1 VRYLVR
7 PGVWALLALLALA
20 GTAYGA
26 SKILIT
32 SSSQVKAGSLA
43 ASDLSKSARKTLKG
57 NRGPAGTPGLAGAPG
72 PQGPPGA
79 PGAPGAQGPQGQQ
92 GLQGVAGPAVAEIR
106 AFART
111 DSVSGIEPTTATLSN
126 NQGISSVT
134 KSGTGKYTVVIS
146 AASLPANGV
155 NGCVPFATV
164 GSRDFQEPPAGS
176 ISVGRPSGLPS
187 NQLLVLFRNSAGA
200 LANLYT
206 GSGSVGFSIALL
218 C

>member
-1 VRYLVR
+1 MRHLLR
-7 PGVWALLALLALA
+7 PGVWALVALLALA

-26 SKILIT
+26 SKVLIR

-43 ASDLSKSARKTLKG
+43 ASDLSKSARASLKG
-57 NRGPAGTPGLAGAPG
+57 NRGPAGPAGAPGLAGTPGQPGSPG
-72 PQGPPGA
+72 PQG
-79 PGAPGAQGPQGQQ
+79 AQGPTGPQGI
-92 GLQGVAGPAVAEIR
+92 AGPAVAQIR

-111 DSVSGIEPTTATLSN
+111 DSVSTEPTTATLSN

-146 AASLPANGV
+146 TASLPAGGV
-155 NGCVPFATV
+155 NSCVPFATV

-176 ISVGRPSGLPS
+176 ISVGRPSGLPN
-187 NQLLVLFRNSAGA
+187 NQLLVFFRNSAGT

>member
-1 VRYLVR
+1 M
-7 PGVWALLALLALA
+7 LALLAIA

-26 SKILIT
+26 SKVLIT
-32 SSSQVKAGSLA
+32 SSAQVKAGSLA

-57 NRGPAGTPGLAGAPG
+57 SQGPAGPAGARGAPG
-72 PQGPPGA
+72 LPGAAGPPGLQG
-79 PGAPGAQGPQGQQ
+79 PQGPQGQQ
-92 GLQGVAGPAVAEIR
+92 GLQGPQGVAGPEVAQIR

-111 DSVSGIEPTTATLSN
+111 DSVNGIEPTTATLSN

-134 KSGTGKYTVVIS
+134 KSGTGKYTVTIS
-146 AASLPANGV
+146 AASLPPNGV
-155 NGCVPFATV
+155 NGCIPLVSV

-187 NQLLVLFRNSAGA
+187 NQLLVFFRNSAGSA
-200 LANLYT
+200 ANLFS

>member
-1 VRYLVR
+1 MRHLLR
-7 PGVWALLALLALA
+7 PGVWVLLALLALT
-20 GTAYGA
+20 GTAYCA
-26 SKILIT
+26 SKVLIT

-43 ASDLSKSARKTLKG
+43 ASDLSKRARKALKD
-57 NRGPAGTPGLAGAPG
+57 NRGPAGAPGREGAPGVPGTPGAPG
-72 PQGPPGA
+72 PPGPE
-79 PGAPGAQGPQGQQ
+79 GQR
-92 GLQGVAGPAVAEIR
+92 GLQGVAGPPVAQIR

-111 DSVSGIEPTTATLSN
+111 DSVSSEPTTATLSN

-146 AASLPANGV
+146 TASLPAGGV
-155 NGCVPFATV
+155 NSCVPLATV

-176 ISVGRPSGLPS
+176 ISVGRPSGLPN